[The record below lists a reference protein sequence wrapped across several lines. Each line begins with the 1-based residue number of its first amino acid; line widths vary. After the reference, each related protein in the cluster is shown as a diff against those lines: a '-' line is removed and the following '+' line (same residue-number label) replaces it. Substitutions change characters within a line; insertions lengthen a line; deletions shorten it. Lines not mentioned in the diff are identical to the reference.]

1 MAGLDRGWFAVC
13 ILAGRRSRIP
23 APLIQLVICVTVG
36 GRFLGLDVRR
46 LAAMAGAAC
55 SVVAVQITLAVPA
68 TLMMS
73 GWPGADPLSLRLAD
87 APGGLAEMSTAR
99 LYSTKTGSRPSE
111 AAKAW
116 ARSTLMP
123 LAAPASSRPTS
134 RALPWFSATRR
145 GAAAVESCGMSGPI
159 QNGS

>member
-1 MAGLDRGWFAVC
+1 VN
-13 ILAGRRSRIP
+13 
-23 APLIQLVICVTVG
+23 VG

-68 TLMMS
+68 ALVMS
-73 GWPGADPLSLRLAD
+73 GWPGADPLSLRLTD
-87 APGGLAEMSTAR
+87 APGGLAETSTAR
-99 LYSTKTGSRPSE
+99 LYSTKTGSRRSG

-123 LAAPASSRPTS
+123 LAAPASSRLPS
-134 RALPWFSATRR
+134 RTLPWFSATRR
-145 GAAAVESCGMSGPI
+145 GGAVAESCGMPGPI
-159 QNGS
+159 QNGVWCV